1 MARCKTNAGSPAKH
15 FKNKKIIN
23 ITFFPDINKLLVCI
37 PCSSTFV
44 KIQQSRKLSCP
55 IKNIT
60 RIQSYQTRFE
70 RKHIITLTR
79 FILNNDVE
87 FNGNPMEFVPMTNTN
102 GIRSTI
108 EIYIII
114 KIQSHKLLS
123 TSCFKYYPK
132 RFLKQLL

>member
-79 FILNNDVE
+79 FILNNDVRTYDQYQW
-87 FNGNPMEFVPMTNTN
+87 NPLN
-102 GIRSTI
+102 
-108 EIYIII
+108 Y
-114 KIQSHKLLS
+114 
-123 TSCFKYYPK
+123 
-132 RFLKQLL
+132 

>member
-1 MARCKTNAGSPAKH
+1 MH
-15 FKNKKIIN
+15 FKFPFKWLVSKQMQEVQRNISKKIKIIN
-23 ITFFPDINKLLVCI
+23 ITFSPDINKLLVCI

-114 KIQSHKLLS
+114 KI
-123 TSCFKYYPK
+123 
-132 RFLKQLL
+132 

>member
-1 MARCKTNAGSPAKH
+1 MHFMFPFEWLVAKQMQEVQRNIS
-15 FKNKKIIN
+15 KKKKIIN
-23 ITFFPDINKLLVCI
+23 ITFSPDINKLLVCI

-114 KIQSHKLLS
+114 KI
-123 TSCFKYYPK
+123 
-132 RFLKQLL
+132 